1 MKNRNRH
8 GKYSHLDREY
18 KTAAARRAHRDAESE
33 LISRFEAPVIEM
45 GVVDLRQAEI
55 ESLRAKIA
63 VAKSAVN
70 RGIWEQRITELEAGR
85 C

>member
-1 MKNRNRH
+1 MQTRNRK
-8 GKYSHLDREY
+8 GQYTFSESAPR
-18 KTAAARRAHRDAESE
+18 TPSARRAHRDAESE
-33 LISRFEAPVIEM
+33 LIYRFEAPVIEM